1 MSPNPHE
8 ITDLVTFTEK
18 IFDGKLNFWCKGYII
33 VLEPKKLCFLF
44 EMIDRT
50 FAKKISRITQH
61 LLRTHLNV

>member
-18 IFDGKLNFWCKGYII
+18 LFDGKLNFWCKDYIK

-44 EMIDRT
+44 EMIGRT
-50 FAKKISRITQH
+50 FA
-61 LLRTHLNV
+61 